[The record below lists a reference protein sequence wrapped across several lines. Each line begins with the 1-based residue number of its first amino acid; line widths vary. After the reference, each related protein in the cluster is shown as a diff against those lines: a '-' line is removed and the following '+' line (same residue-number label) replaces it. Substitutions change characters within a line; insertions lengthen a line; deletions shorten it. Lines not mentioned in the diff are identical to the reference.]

1 MKLVRFLLLVWAL
14 LLVESVLVRVFG
26 WSVTRVDVTVTAV
39 VFLALR
45 AATFEGA
52 LASFAC
58 GYLLDV
64 MGGQPTGLYLFLAM
78 LTFLVAR
85 VFGSLVDVRS
95 PLSFALF
102 SAAADF
108 GHGLTAAFLTWLT
121 AREGRSSSAMVA
133 ALPMQALVTGAAAW
147 VLYPLFRK
155 LDIGSDRPSFGELG
169 SRR

>member
-1 MKLVRFLLLVWAL
+1 MKSVWLIVFVWGL
-14 LLVESVLVRVFG
+14 LLVESVVVRTLG
-26 WSVTRVDVTVTAV
+26 WSVTRIDLTVAAV
-39 VFLALR
+39 VFFALR
-45 AATFEGA
+45 AATLEGA

-85 VFGSLVDVRS
+85 VFGSLVEVRS
-95 PLSFALF
+95 SVSFALF
-102 SAAADF
+102 TVAADF

-133 ALPMQALVTGAAAW
+133 ALPMQALVTGLAALM
-147 VLYPLFRK
+147 LYPLFK
-155 LDIGSDRPSFGELG
+155 KFDTGSDRPSFGEL
-169 SRR
+169 R